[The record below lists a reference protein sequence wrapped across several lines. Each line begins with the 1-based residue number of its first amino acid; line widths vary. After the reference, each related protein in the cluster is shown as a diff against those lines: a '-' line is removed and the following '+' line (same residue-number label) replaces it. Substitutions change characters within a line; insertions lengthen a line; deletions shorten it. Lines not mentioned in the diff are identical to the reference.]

1 MKIIVVVAAVIE
13 RSGKLLITRRLK
25 DTHLAG
31 LWEFPGGKCEPDE
44 THEHCL
50 EREIDEE
57 LGVDAVVGAQILAVE
72 HTYPDRRVR
81 LHFRWC
87 TIEGE
92 PEARL
97 GQEMR
102 WVERHELRQLEFPAA
117 DRELIRRLSETETP
131 NT

>member
-1 MKIIVVVAAVIE
+1 MKTIVVVAGVIE
-13 RSGKLLITRRLK
+13 RDRKLLITRRLK

-50 EREIDEE
+50 EREVDEE
-57 LGVDAVVGAQILAVE
+57 LGVDVRVGSQILVVE
-72 HTYPDRRVR
+72 HTYDDRRVR
-81 LHFRWC
+81 LHFLWC

-92 PEARL
+92 PQAKL

-102 WVERHELRQLEFPAA
+102 WVDRQELRDYEFPAA
-117 DRELIRRLSETETP
+117 DKELIRELTTSRP
-131 NT
+131 